1 MSKRIKTILVLAGLV
16 ATVMAMAVPLFA
28 HHSFAAEFDN
38 SKQVKLTGKLTLM
51 KWANPHAWI
60 YIDVVGSDGKV
71 TNWALETSAANSLLR
86 RGWRKEDLK
95 VGTVLIVEGW
105 QARNG
110 SPTANITSVTFTDG
124 KRLFAGSSNPA
135 AREPQQ

>member
-1 MSKRIKTILVLAGLV
+1 MSKRMNTTLILAGLLA
-16 ATVMAMAVPLFA
+16 ATVAMAVPVLA
-28 HHSFAAEFDN
+28 HHSFAAEFDTA
-38 SKQVKLTGKLTLM
+38 KPVKITGKLTMM

-60 YIDVVGSDGKV
+60 YIDVVGADGKV

-86 RGWRKEDLK
+86 RGWRKEDLPA
-95 VGTVLIVEGW
+95 GTVLVVEGW

-110 SPTANITSVTFTDG
+110 SPTANITSVTFQDG

-135 AREPQQ
+135 AREP